1 MARLDSMT
9 FASLAGTALAVALIA
24 CGGSSGPKLTPEQE
38 VGATALCKKG
48 AACEGVTNPTSAQMN
63 QCKEQIAGALQIFP
77 DPQAFA
83 ACIDALTCD
92 QVENDADAVIACVD
106 WDTST
111 ILCSTTNA
119 NVLNG
124 CNHAGKCAAANC
136 NDVCKL
142 LGGTYDH
149 CGYDSSKSHDV
160 CWCRA

>member
-1 MARLDSMT
+1 MTRLDSMT
-9 FASLAGTALAVALIA
+9 LASLTGTVLAVALIA
-24 CGGSSGPKLTPEQE
+24 CGGSSGPKLTPEQDQ
-38 VGATALCKKG
+38 GATALCKKS
-48 AACEGVTNPTSAQMN
+48 ATCDPTTPPMN
-63 QCKEQIAGALQIFP
+63 QCKQLAAGALQIIP

-92 QVENDADAVIACVD
+92 QLENDEAAVIACVD
-106 WDTST
+106 WDNATL
-111 ILCSTTNA
+111 LCSTTDP

-124 CNHAGKCAAANC
+124 CNHAGKCASANC